1 MFGHLTTEYASAMS
15 KVIYI
20 CGPITGKPNGNKE
33 IFQKAA
39 NWYRNRG
46 LIVINPHD
54 IANIVGQHE
63 PTILRE
69 EFAQITQNVD
79 AIALLTGWQ
88 NSRYG
93 LVEVAIAISCGIQII
108 KAFSFEVLHP
118 TLTIQADGS
127 NRSKTLV
134 EQDYQPEESIA
145 PNEQMQAQRRTYG
158 KHNRQVI
165 QTT

>member
-1 MFGHLTTEYASAMS
+1 MS

-20 CGPITGKPNGNKE
+20 CGPITGELNGNKE
-33 IFQKAA
+33 QFRKAA

-46 LIVINPHD
+46 LLVINPHD
-54 IANIVGQHE
+54 IANAVGQHE

-79 AIALLTGWQ
+79 AIALLPGWQ

-93 LVEVAIAISCGIQII
+93 LVEVAIAISCGIQMI

-118 TLTIQADGS
+118 TLTIQAHGS
-127 NRSKTLV
+127 KRSKTLV
-134 EQDYQPEESIA
+134 EKDYQSEECIA
-145 PNEQMQAQRRTYG
+145 QDEQMQKECLVNG
-158 KHNRQVI
+158 KHYQPINQF
-165 QTT
+165 T